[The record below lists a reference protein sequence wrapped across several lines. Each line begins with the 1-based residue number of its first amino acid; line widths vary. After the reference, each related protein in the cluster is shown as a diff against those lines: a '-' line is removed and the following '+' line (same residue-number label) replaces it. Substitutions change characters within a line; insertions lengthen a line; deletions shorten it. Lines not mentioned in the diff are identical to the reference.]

1 MKVEELR
8 IGDLCAKIPVVQ
20 GGMGVGV
27 SLSGLAG
34 AVAAAGGVG
43 TGVIT
48 EAKTRVVNGE
58 EVWVIGVDS
67 DQYADGIYEG
77 DKSIILTSA
86 IKKINEAA
94 YQMIEAELNDKFPG
108 GQTLKFDATN
118 DGIGIPAENPNLS
131 DETVA
136 KVNEV
141 LEAIK
146 NGEIEVKTE
155 L

>member
-1 MKVEELR
+1 MVWKYQQFKNSIMASNKVY
-8 IGDLCAKIPVVQ
+8 DN
-20 GGMGVGV
+20 GVKV
-27 SLSGLAG
+27 IF
-34 AVAAAGGVG
+34 AAAGGVG

-67 DQYADGIYEG
+67 DQYDDGIYEG
-77 DKSIILTSA
+77 NKSVILTSA
-86 IKKINEAA
+86 IKKVNESA
-94 YQMIEAELNDKFPG
+94 YQMIEAELNNEFPG
-108 GQTLKFDATN
+108 GQTLTFDASN

-131 DETVA
+131 DDTVT